1 MKQTEI
7 MIYTQEG
14 LHVNGPER
22 LYKKYT
28 LGPAAPIK
36 TIDHS
41 KVSNVEVEGVDMKDY
56 PDFCDAFI
64 SYAEL
69 DGVEMTD
76 EQLESLDSD
85 FVYKSVLES
94 VF

>member
-41 KVSNVEVEGVDMKDY
+41 KVSNVEVEGVDMRDY

-69 DGVEMTD
+69 DGVEMAD
-76 EQLESLDSD
+76 EDLELLDAD
-85 FVYKSVLES
+85 FVYECIFDQL
-94 VF
+94 

>member
-1 MKQTEI
+1 MKKE
-7 MIYTQEG
+7 MQE
-14 LHVNGPER
+14 
-22 LYKKYT
+22 
-28 LGPAAPIK
+28 
-36 TIDHS
+36 IDHS